1 MSSFIPR
8 YYEIEQALRA
18 RIVELEP
25 GDALPSDAELCEEFA
40 VSRMTARQAVQRL
53 AQEGL
58 LERVPGRGTFVAEP
72 PAHRQAG
79 NLLNFTTEM
88 RRRHRTPAS
97 RLLERR
103 APRARRAEE
112 AVRLKLKPGA
122 RVVVV
127 RRLRLADGVPVA
139 VETAVLRAAC
149 AEAGPRGGPRVG
161 LAAREPVRRRLRADA
176 RPWRPRRRARGGGRR
191 RAARCPG
198 GLGAPGRAAADP
210 RPAGTSP
217 RVDRVA
223 LRRRPLRARHRVR
236 RRTSPQ
242 PLDDERPQCLARDQ
256 EAALDELLVALE
268 APVLVLDRDARGRSR
283 RRRARRRSAASAP
296 RRGRAGAAP
305 ASRCRPRTCRGGRGR
320 RGAPRGPSRARG
332 RCGRRS
338 RRRLARSRSSA
349 TRGARGRG

>member
-1 MSSFIPR
+1 MSSFVPR

-58 LERVPGRGTFVAEP
+58 LERVPGRGTFVAAP

-97 RLLERR
+97 RLLERELR
-103 APRARRAEE
+103 EATAEE
-112 AVRLKLKPGA
+112 AVRLKQKPGA

-149 AEAGPRGGPRVG
+149 AEAV
-161 LAAREPVRRRLRADA
+161 LAADLESGSLHATLFAAGFVPTRGRGTLDAEPA
-176 RPWRPRRRARGGGRR
+176 
-191 RAARCPG
+191 
-198 GLGAPGRAAADP
+198 AAAD
-210 RPAGTSP
+210 A
-217 RVDRVA
+217 A
-223 LRRRPLRARHRVR
+223 LLDVPEGSALLVERRLILDQRGRPLESTESRYAGARYA
-236 RRTSPQ
+236 
-242 PLDDERPQCLARDQ
+242 LDIEFDVERPRN
-256 EAALDELLVALE
+256 
-268 APVLVLDRDARGRSR
+268 R
-283 RRRARRRSAASAP
+283 
-296 RRGRAGAAP
+296 
-305 ASRCRPRTCRGGRGR
+305 
-320 RGAPRGPSRARG
+320 
-332 RCGRRS
+332 
-338 RRRLARSRSSA
+338 
-349 TRGARGRG
+349 